1 MPGVE
6 NSALADSEGGSLALH
21 LRWQPDRDP
30 EASVPHAA
38 SIHVGRIFAAYSPGL
53 VTQLLQFF
61 KGLQPPPQVEE
72 LVSSLPSDM
81 PAAAQTAGVA
91 SMRADTEA
99 EAGVLE
105 AMPQDRSHV
114 LAPPE
119 WLTGGAVISCSI
131 MSLQLVALSAASLQA
146 EAAALCVERC
156 SVHLGTLRPTARAGS
171 LAAELFAMQKQPL
184 PGHGLRL
191 TVVGARLG
199 VAQHWQQAASRC
211 GSEDSLADAG
221 VRGVSDNIEVQ
232 VLVHA
237 ASPDSAAPSAAA
249 SAGTTHPRQAQVPDH
264 GNQGAHAL
272 SAASQP
278 RTSTHPATA
287 QTWVAAAAISPLLVT
302 LAGSDVAAVMAVVE
316 GATAETSRKFRGL
329 LPPRSSPSDEV
340 EAACMPATLTLQ
352 TSRAVHVQYAPTCSS
367 RLLASG
373 EAETDAH
380 SLVLFCPS
388 ASATFCLEE
397 REVQTSQTDSIHD
410 GKGVSVRA
418 MQLMLRAGA
427 GFSVSV
433 PACEISI
440 GAVSSKAGGSQWS
453 SKDAALF
460 SPCGPP
466 IVLVH
471 DICLERSSQPENAA
485 DQIAAPLTLSIQS
498 VSFSL
503 AVQQLTLLVHSISL
517 LAPCFMSH
525 TFP

>member
-1 MPGVE
+1 MPGIE

-99 EAGVLE
+99 VAGVLE
-105 AMPQDRSHV
+105 AMPKDRAHV

-119 WLTGGAVISCSI
+119 WVTGGAVISCSV

-156 SVHLGTLRPTARAGS
+156 SVHSGTLRPTARAGS

-199 VAQHWQQAASRC
+199 VAQHWQQAACRL

-221 VRGVSDNIEVQ
+221 VRCVSDNIEVQ

-237 ASPDSAAPSAAA
+237 ASPDSAAPSASG
-249 SAGTTHPRQAQVPDH
+249 SAGTTHSRQDH

-272 SAASQP
+272 SAASQL

-302 LAGSDVAAVMAVVE
+302 LAGSDVAAVMAIVE
-316 GATAETSRKFRGL
+316 GATAETSRKFSGL
-329 LPPRSSPSDEV
+329 LPPRSSLSDEV

-352 TSRAVHVQYAPTCSS
+352 SSRVQVRYAPAC
-367 RLLASG
+367 ASHYMASE

-397 REVQTSQTDSIHD
+397 PELQNSHSDSNHD

-418 MQLMLRAGA
+418 MQLMLRARA

-440 GAVSSKAGGSQWS
+440 GAASSKAGGSQWS
-453 SKDAALF
+453 SQDAALF

-471 DICLERSSQPENAA
+471 NIRLERSSQPESAA
-485 DQIAAPLTLSIQS
+485 DPIAAPLTLSIQS
-498 VSFSL
+498 MSFSL
-503 AVQQLTLLVHSISL
+503 ALQQLTLLVHSNS
-517 LAPCFMSH
+517 
-525 TFP
+525 